1 MNRRKELD
9 QTNYDYV
16 DNHKAPNYDNCS
28 YLIISHLILNFSH
41 LIFVIFLM

>member
-1 MNRRKELD
+1 MDRRKELD
-9 QTNYDYV
+9 QTN
-16 DNHKAPNYDNCS
+16 HEAPNYDNCS